1 MMTKKTFG
9 VMMSSVFLLVCVSAM
24 QLLHAQDKPSSL
36 GTLQVKLNYTGSGR
50 VNDKHKILVFL
61 FDSSAFVRGGAA
73 PFAAIGATSKDGA
86 VTFHDVAKSPVY
98 VGTVYDPS
106 GQYDG
111 QTGPPPSGSSMG
123 IYKKT
128 QGEPAPV
135 AMEAGKT
142 ISIEVPFDDTV
153 KMP

>member
-1 MMTKKTFG
+1 MIKKTFG
-9 VMMSSVFLLVCVSAM
+9 VVLSGVFLLFSVGAI
-24 QLLHAQDKPSSL
+24 QLSHAQDKSSSK

-50 VNDKHKILVFL
+50 VDDKHKIVVFL
-61 FDSSAFVRGGAA
+61 FDSADFVRGGAA
-73 PFAAIGATSKDGA
+73 PFASISAASKDGA
-86 VTFHDVAKSPVY
+86 VTFNDVGKSPVY

-128 QGEPAPV
+128 QGEPAPLTI
-135 AMEAGKT
+135 EAGKT
-142 ISIEVPFDDTV
+142 VTVDVPFDDTV